1 MQHSSNATGNPVEKQ
16 RLRDAINQ
24 EVSRFLASGGAIT
37 VLETRGPRD
46 RDFRATAWQDGD
58 GVDEILD

>member
-1 MQHSSNATGNPVEKQ
+1 MQYNNATGNPVEKQ
-16 RLRDAINQ
+16 RLRDAINR
-24 EVSRFLASGGAIT
+24 EVSRFLESGGAIT
-37 VLETRGPRD
+37 VLENCAPRD

>member
-1 MQHSSNATGNPVEKQ
+1 MQYSNANVNPVEKQ

-24 EVSRFLASGGAIT
+24 EVSRFLESGGAIT
-37 VLETRGPRD
+37 VVETRGPRE

-58 GVDEILD
+58 GVDEILE